1 MKIQTLTAITDAQ
14 AQQADTIL
22 RSCVHCGLCNATC
35 PTYQLLNNE
44 CDGPRG
50 RIYLI
55 KQVLEGATASLTTL
69 EHLDRCLTCRA
80 CESTCPSGV
89 QYARLLDIGRAQ
101 LEQQLSRP
109 LIDRLKRAGLRAIL
123 PYPKRFK
130 SALTMARWFAPLLP
144 NKLATHIP
152 TSRHFG
158 NPATTEGNHHPVHPC
173 RDDSER
179 RTMLILD
186 GCVQS
191 VLAPSINQAAV
202 LLLEQFGIQ
211 LITAP
216 SAGCCGAI
224 SHHNSAP
231 EDGLN
236 FARGNIDAWLP
247 YLEQGAEYIISTAS
261 GCGVMVKDYG
271 ELLQHDADYRDKAR
285 RISAAT
291 RDIVE
296 VLLAEDL
303 SRLKLSYSAKIAV
316 QSPCTLQHGQKLAG
330 TVEHLLQ
337 ALGFTLLPVADGHLC
352 CGSAGTYS
360 LLQPELAEQL
370 GQNKI
375 IALEQQQ
382 PDVIAIANIG
392 CLTHLQSK
400 TQTPVRHWVE
410 LVAELLN

>member
-1 MKIQTLTAITDAQ
+1 MKIETLTAVTEQQ
-14 AQQADTIL
+14 AQQAERIL
-22 RSCVHCGLCNATC
+22 RTCVHCGLCNATC

-55 KQVLEGATASLTTL
+55 KQVLEGQAASMTTL

-80 CESTCPSGV
+80 CETTCPSGV

-101 LEQQLSRP
+101 LEQQVSRP
-109 LIDRLKRAGLRAIL
+109 LVERLKRAGLRAVL
-123 PYPKRFK
+123 PYPQRFK
-130 SALTMARWFAPLLP
+130 SVLTVAKWFTPLLP
-144 NKLATHIP
+144 SKLAAHIP
-152 TSRHFG
+152 TSRHCG
-158 NPATTEGNHHPVHPC
+158 IDC
-173 RDDSER
+173 RDPKATDGTEPR
-179 RTMLILD
+179 KMLILE

-191 VLAPSINQAAV
+191 VLAPSINQAAE
-202 LLLEQFGIQ
+202 LILQQLGIQ
-211 LITAP
+211 LITVP

-236 FARGNIDAWLP
+236 FARRNIDAWLP
-247 YLEQGAEYIISTAS
+247 YLEQGAESIVITAS
-261 GCGVMVKDYG
+261 GCGVMVKDYR
-271 ELLQHDADYRDKAR
+271 ELLQYDANYADKAR
-285 RISAAT
+285 RVSAAS

-296 VLLAEDL
+296 IVLAEDL
-303 SRLKLSYSAKIAV
+303 SRLKLHNTAKIAV

-330 TVEHLLQ
+330 AMEQLLQ
-337 ALGFTLLPVADGHLC
+337 RLGFTLSPVADGHLC

-360 LLQPELAEQL
+360 ILQAELAEQL

-375 IALEQQQ
+375 TALEQQQ
-382 PDVIAIANIG
+382 PDVIATANIG

-400 TQTPVRHWVE
+400 TQTPVRHWLE
-410 LVAELLN
+410 IVAALLEK